1 MITIGQRVASYRVVR
16 LIGRGG
22 MGLVYEAVHEA
33 IGRRAAIKI
42 LHPELSADPLVASR
56 FLNEARAANLVRH
69 PGLVEIFEFGRLADG
84 APFIIMDFL
93 DGESL
98 ADALKRDG
106 GDALRAE
113 ALDVIRQ
120 LAAALAAAHARGI
133 VHRDLKPEN
142 VMLIPDV
149 ERPGRRRAK
158 ILDFGIA
165 KLAAPDRGDSLSES
179 GPARTRPGVAMGTP
193 AYMAPEQCLGAEQI
207 DGQADVYSLGVLFYE
222 VLSGRRPFEAP
233 TPLEV
238 MTLHVRAAPP
248 PLRIP
253 GLDPRIVLLIEAMLA
268 KAPGDRPTLQA
279 VAETITGLAATPVRA
294 PSAAATGP
302 RPVSAPGV
310 TASSP
315 APPSSPPL
323 DRGAPQLDHTLPALE
338 RPDPFI
344 AGPPIADPR
353 QFFGRQREIK
363 RLFNLWRRP
372 PLQNAAIIGPTRSG
386 KTSLLHYLKNILTAR
401 ELRPDQRNDL
411 IADPGRYRFLLV
423 DFQDPRMGTEE
434 GLLRHILRGLGL
446 RAPATVDLESFMAEV
461 AEQLQSPAIILFD
474 EIGVAV
480 QRYRELDTAFWE
492 GLRAL
497 AINAVGGNLGFVLA
511 SNRPPHELSQQLHDG
526 GSPFFNIFGYS
537 ATLGPLTEA
546 EARQLIASAPLPFAE
561 ADIQWILE
569 QSGLWPLLLQ
579 ILARERLHALH
590 EGDKG
595 TEWRSESLRQLAPFR
610 HLLQGETSR

>member
-1 MITIGQRVASYRVVR
+1 MIAIGQRVESYRVVR

-22 MGLVYEAVHEA
+22 MGLVYEAVHEE
-33 IGRRAAIKI
+33 IGRRAAIKV

-84 APFIIMDFL
+84 APYIIMDFL

-106 GDALRAE
+106 DALRAA

-120 LAAALAAAHARGI
+120 LAAALGAAHARGI
-133 VHRDLKPEN
+133 LHRDLKPEN

-149 ERPGRRRAK
+149 ERPGHKRVK

-165 KLAAPDRGDSLSES
+165 KLGAPGPGDAASAL
-179 GPARTRPGVAMGTP
+179 ARTRPGMAMGTP
-193 AYMAPEQCLGAEQI
+193 AYMAPEQCLGAEQV

-238 MTLHVRAAPP
+238 MTMHVRAAPP

-253 GLDPRIVLLIEAMLA
+253 GLDPRIVLLIESMLA
-268 KAPGDRPTLQA
+268 KAPGDRPTMPKVVEA
-279 VAETITGLAATPVRA
+279 VSGLAATPVRELPA
-294 PSAAATGP
+294 VSTGP
-302 RPVSAPGV
+302 RPVS
-310 TASSP
+310 SP
-315 APPSSPPL
+315 
-323 DRGAPQLDHTLPALE
+323 GAPSPSPSPQLEHTLPALE

-401 ELRPDQRNDL
+401 ELRPDQRSDL

-423 DFQDPRMGTEE
+423 DFQDPRMGTQE
-434 GLLRHILRGLGL
+434 GLLRHLLRGLGL

-461 AEQLQSPAIILFD
+461 AEQLQSPTIILFD

-537 ATLGPLTEA
+537 ATLGPLTEP

-569 QSGLWPLLLQ
+569 QSGLWPLLVQ

-595 TEWRSESLRQLAPFR
+595 AEWRGDALRQLAPFR
-610 HLLQGETSR
+610 HLLQGETTR